1 MSVAAF
7 QPFVVRDRVRW
18 SDSDPFGIIYYG
30 AYIRRFQV
38 AEEELFRACGMP
50 FSELRENRGV
60 WIPRKAFHA
69 EFHSAAQLDEE
80 VLVETYF
87 SKIGRTSITMQFEV
101 YRAENRV
108 HRASGTLTVVA
119 VDKPT
124 MKPEPVPDWLR
135 AALARYTS

>member
-1 MSVAAF
+1 M
-7 QPFVVRDRVRW
+7 
-18 SDSDPFGIIYYG
+18 
-30 AYIRRFQV
+30 
-38 AEEELFRACGMP
+38 L

-69 EFHSAAQLDEE
+69 EFHSPAQLDEE
-80 VLVETYF
+80 VLIEACF
-87 SKIGRTSITMQFEV
+87 SKIGRSSITMQFEV
-101 YRAENRV
+101 YRAEDRV

-124 MKPEPVPDWLR
+124 MKPVPEWLR